1 MVVRFRKK
9 VRKQRGYTGHG
20 WGTKKKH
27 RGGGS
32 RGGRGAAGMHKHK
45 YSYTTTYEPD
55 HFTKKGF
62 HSLQKRPK
70 VINVGD
76 LEKLKI
82 QGNNIDLTALGYGKL
97 LSRGNVTKPLTVK
110 IAVFS
115 KNAKT
120 KIEKAGGKI
129 IEK

>member
-9 VRKQRGYTGHG
+9 VRRQRGYTGHG

-27 RGGGS
+27 RGSGSQGGH
-32 RGGRGAAGMHKHK
+32 GAAGMHKHK
-45 YSYTTTYEPD
+45 YSLTTSYDTE

-62 HSLQKRPK
+62 CSMQKRQK

-76 LEKLKI
+76 LEKLKSE
-82 QGNNIDLTALGYGKL
+82 GNDIDLAKLGYTKL
-97 LSRGNVTKPLTVK
+97 LSRGNVKKALNIK
-110 IAVFS
+110 VFS
-115 KNAKT
+115 YSAGAKK

-129 IEK
+129 IK